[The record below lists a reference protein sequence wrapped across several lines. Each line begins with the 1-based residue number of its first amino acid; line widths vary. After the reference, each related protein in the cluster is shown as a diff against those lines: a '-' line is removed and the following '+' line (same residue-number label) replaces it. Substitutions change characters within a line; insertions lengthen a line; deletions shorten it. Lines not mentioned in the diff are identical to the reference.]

1 MSILV
6 FYTNSL
12 ICPSTLIVINV
23 LILVKTISALKLVLD
38 FYIIYVSLSVAMTAS
53 ISTSVL
59 MSVGSVVKFSDIK
72 FSSGV
77 GDLSTFK
84 STGKFK
90 CEKSGL
96 YIVSVS
102 IEMDYNGSQ
111 FHIFVNGKIFSKT
124 SKYQQSS
131 WWLSVSAV
139 ITIELNMNDTVWV
152 QIGVVHANVRA
163 DSFSRFSIIKIH

>member
-1 MSILV
+1 
-6 FYTNSL
+6 
-12 ICPSTLIVINV
+12 
-23 LILVKTISALKLVLD
+23 
-38 FYIIYVSLSVAMTAS
+38 MTAS
-53 ISTSVL
+53 ISTVVL
-59 MSVGSVVKFSDIK
+59 LSVGSVVKFSDIK

-77 GDLSTFK
+77 GDLSSFK

-102 IEMDYNGSQ
+102 IEMDYNGSH
-111 FHIFVNGKIFSKT
+111 FHIFVNGKILSKT
-124 SKYQQSS
+124 SKYQQSN

-139 ITIELNMNDTVWV
+139 IAIEINTNDTVWV
-152 QIGVVHANVRA
+152 QIGSTHANVRA